1 MGDFNNWDVRENPM
15 NVRWDSSGI
24 WETFVPGVKKGA
36 IYKCHIVSKYSGYE
50 VDKGDPFA
58 FMWEDPPRTA
68 SVVWDT
74 GYEWLDYKSINAP
87 KKPMSIY
94 EVHPGSWKRVPEEKN
109 RYLSY
114 MEIARDLPDY
124 VKDMGY
130 THVEFLPMMEYPF
143 YGSWGY
149 QTVGYFAPTSRH
161 GKLQDFMHLIDAF
174 HQRGIGVLLDWV
186 PSHFPSDEHGLVF
199 FDGTHLYEHED
210 PRKGMHP
217 DWNTC
222 IFNYSRNEV
231 RSFLISSA
239 IFWLEKYRVD
249 GLRVD
254 AVASMLYL
262 DYSRKEGEWSPNE
275 YGGRENLEAIS
286 FLRRMN
292 EEIHGSFPDSLTIAE
307 ESTAWPMVSRP
318 TYDGGLG
325 FDMKWNM
332 GWMHDTLNYF
342 SKNSIYRKY
351 EHDKFTFSIWYAF
364 SENFVLPLSHDE
376 VVHGKGSLLGKM
388 PGSDMEKFAN
398 LRLLF
403 GYMFAHPGKK
413 LLFMGNELAP
423 WREWNHDESLDWHLL
438 KYAPHESIQRWVRDL
453 NNIYGKEAALQRDF
467 EPEGFRW
474 IDFGDWEGSVISFL
488 RRSENEETLVV
499 CNFTPVPRHNY
510 GIGTVA
516 RGFWNEILNSDF
528 EYYGGSGMG
537 NLGGVEASPH
547 PFGDMECSRSL
558 TLPPLSIVFF
568 KKEV

>member
-36 IYKCHIVSKYSGYE
+36 IYKYHIVSKYSGYE

-94 EVHPGSWKRVPEEKN
+94 EVHPGSWKKVPEEKN

-254 AVASMLYL
+254 AVASLLYL
-262 DYSRKEGEWSPNE
+262 DYSRKEGEWIPNE

-423 WREWNHDESLDWHLL
+423 WREWDHDESLDWHLL
-438 KYAPHESIQRWVRDL
+438 KYVPHEGIRRWVRDL
-453 NNIYGKEAALQRDF
+453 NNTYGREAALQKDF
-467 EPEGFRW
+467 EPGGFRW

-488 RRSENEETLVV
+488 RRSENEEILVV
-499 CNFTPVPRHNY
+499 CNFTPVPRHSY
-510 GIGTVA
+510 RIGTIA

-547 PFGDMECSRSL
+547 PFGDMECSLSL